1 MKTAATPLNEADR
14 LAALRRYEILDTP
27 PEREFDDLARLAS
40 YICNIPIAL
49 ISLVDSGRQWFK
61 SHHGIAAHE
70 TPRRLAFCAYTILG
84 NGIFEVPDALLDQR
98 FADNPLVLDTP
109 EIRFY
114 AGTPLRTPDGAN
126 IGTLCVIDR
135 VPHRLSEQQRDAL
148 RILGDQVVRQL
159 ELRVALRRHARD
171 SAFRQAILDSAA
183 ASIISTTPEGII
195 TTFSHGSEQ
204 LLGYAAE
211 ELVGKK
217 TPGVIHDAAEVI
229 AHAQELSREL
239 GRPVAAGF
247 ETFITKACCGGS
259 ETREWTYIRK
269 DGTRVPVLLSVSG
282 ITDENGALT
291 GFLGVARDITELKLA
306 HADLER
312 LAAELKRSNA
322 DLEQFAYT
330 ASHDLQEPLRMIISY
345 LQLLEKR
352 YKGQLDAQ
360 ADEFIAFAVDGA
372 SRLQALIRGLLAYS
386 RIGAS
391 TATHTP
397 GDLAAAAD
405 LATENLRLTI
415 AEKGATVSR
424 DPLPTVHGDPV
435 MLTQLFQNLI
445 SNGIKFCEGHAPR
458 IRISAKRAGGEW
470 VFEVSDNGIGIDPQ
484 FLDRIFGIFQR
495 LHSHAEYA
503 GTGIGLALCKRIV
516 ERHGGRIWVTS
527 ELGKGSTF
535 SFTLPVAAGKD

>member
-1 MKTAATPLNEADR
+1 MKTAAIPLDEDGR

-27 PEREFDDLARLAS
+27 PETEFDDLARLAS
-40 YICNIPIAL
+40 YICSIPIAL

-70 TPRRLAFCAYTILG
+70 TPRRLAFCAHTILG

-109 EIRFY
+109 QIRFY

-148 RILGDQVVRQL
+148 GILGDQVVRQL

-217 TPGVIHDAAEVI
+217 TPEVIHDPAEVI

-239 GRPVAAGF
+239 GRTVAPGF
-247 ETFITKACCGGS
+247 ETFIAKACGGGS
-259 ETREWTYIRK
+259 ETCEWTYIRK

-291 GFLGVARDITELKLA
+291 GYLGVARDITDLKLA

-360 ADEFIAFAVDGA
+360 ADEFIGFAVDGA

-397 GDLAAAAD
+397 SDLAAAAD
-405 LATENLRLTI
+405 LATENLRLII

-458 IRISAKRAGGEW
+458 IRISAKHAGGEW
-470 VFEVSDNGIGIDPQ
+470 VFEVSDNGIGIEPQ

-495 LHSHAEYA
+495 LHSHAEYP

-516 ERHGGRIWVTS
+516 ERHGGWIWVTS

-535 SFTLPVAAGKD
+535 SFTLPVAAGKA

>member
-1 MKTAATPLNEADR
+1 
-14 LAALRRYEILDTP
+14 
-27 PEREFDDLARLAS
+27 
-40 YICNIPIAL
+40 
-49 ISLVDSGRQWFK
+49 
-61 SHHGIAAHE
+61 
-70 TPRRLAFCAYTILG
+70 
-84 NGIFEVPDALLDQR
+84 
-98 FADNPLVLDTP
+98 
-109 EIRFY
+109 
-114 AGTPLRTPDGAN
+114 
-126 IGTLCVIDR
+126 
-135 VPHRLSEQQRDAL
+135 
-148 RILGDQVVRQL
+148 
-159 ELRVALRRHARD
+159 
-171 SAFRQAILDSAA
+171 
-183 ASIISTTPEGII
+183 
-195 TTFSHGSEQ
+195 
-204 LLGYAAE
+204 
-211 ELVGKK
+211 
-217 TPGVIHDAAEVI
+217 
-229 AHAQELSREL
+229 
-239 GRPVAAGF
+239 
-247 ETFITKACCGGS
+247 
-259 ETREWTYIRK
+259 
-269 DGTRVPVLLSVSG
+269 
-282 ITDENGALT
+282 
-291 GFLGVARDITELKLA
+291 
-306 HADLER
+306 
-312 LAAELKRSNA
+312 
-322 DLEQFAYT
+322 
-330 ASHDLQEPLRMIISY
+330 MIISY

-360 ADEFIAFAVDGA
+360 ADEFIGFAVDGA

-470 VFEVSDNGIGIDPQ
+470 VFEVSDNGIGIEPQ